1 MSLTTKLPTREEMQ
15 DITRRALEMSKADE
29 ARVTVSS
36 GTTGNTRFAGA
47 EITTS
52 GTSTD
57 TTVTISS
64 AFGRKVASATTNVL
78 DDEGLRRAVD
88 LSERLAKLSPEDPET
103 LPELGP
109 QQYQTV
115 QSQVQATADL
125 TPEARAL
132 AVQRAIAAA
141 RAEAGGASGVSP
153 DALFVAGFLEAN
165 TGSAQAVATSKGLFA
180 SHRAEERR
188 VGKAAGRR
196 PRPARAHGAAGE

>member
-15 DITRRALEMSKADE
+15 DITRPGLAMSKADE

-88 LSERLAKLSPEDPET
+88 LSERLAKLSPEDPEA

-109 QQYQTV
+109 QQYGTV
-115 QSQVQATADL
+115 SAH
-125 TPEARAL
+125 
-132 AVQRAIAAA
+132 VQR
-141 RAEAGGASGVSP
+141 S
-153 DALFVAGFLEAN
+153 
-165 TGSAQAVATSKGLFA
+165 
-180 SHRAEERR
+180 EERR
-188 VGKAAGRR
+188 
-196 PRPARAHGAAGE
+196 